1 MIFIAFKQINQFK
14 YLIKLKLDLA
24 ISILSLTLAQKL
36 KIGRGNIK
44 TAGILF

>member
-1 MIFIAFKQINQFK
+1 MIVIAFKQINQFK

-36 KIGRGNIK
+36 KIGGDNFK
-44 TAGILF
+44 TTGELF